1 MFRHA
6 VHFALALL
14 PPLADLAPAHAAA
27 PQTSVPYALLVDFDS
42 GATLLAKN
50 ADVSMSPAST
60 TKILTAEIVFSA
72 VAEGRLRLDDSAPI
86 SSRAAREGDAESG
99 GSSMFAQAGS
109 QVRVDD
115 LLHGLVIASGNDAA
129 IALAE
134 RVAGSEEAFAVLMNQ
149 RAGELGMSRSHF
161 ANAWG
166 GGSPRQ
172 TVTAR
177 DMARLAAHVIRAY
190 PQFYP
195 YFGQAEFT
203 WNGVRQQNRNPLL
216 AMAIGADGVK
226 TGHLAQSG
234 FGLVGSAVQ
243 NGRRLILVLNGARSE
258 EERAREAKRL
268 LEWGFA
274 AAGR

>member
-1 MFRHA
+1 
-6 VHFALALL
+6 
-14 PPLADLAPAHAAA
+14 
-27 PQTSVPYALLVDFDS
+27 
-42 GATLLAKN
+42 
-50 ADVSMSPAST
+50 
-60 TKILTAEIVFSA
+60 
-72 VAEGRLRLDDSAPI
+72 
-86 SSRAAREGDAESG
+86 
-99 GSSMFAQAGS
+99 MFAQAGS

-134 RVAGSEEAFAVLMNQ
+134 RVAGSEEAFAALMNQ
-149 RAGELGMSRSHF
+149 RARELGMTRSHF

-166 GGSPRQ
+166 GGDPRSRHR
-172 TVTAR
+172 AR
-177 DMARLAAHVIRAY
+177 HGAPRRPRDRRTY

-195 YFGQAEFT
+195 YFGEAEFA

-243 NGRRLILVLNGARSE
+243 GGHR
-258 EERAREAKRL
+258 
-268 LEWGFA
+268 
-274 AAGR
+274 